1 MSLPAE
7 FHGLFMDWPR
17 PVALF
22 DRQGRIQ
29 LVNQAFAE
37 LYETGADAVVGQ
49 AIWDVVG
56 LQADLTLVKRA
67 WSNIESGVPCPSIDW
82 AAATPSGRTLW
93 LSGKV
98 SAFADSGWA
107 ALAIDDMTHERSL
120 AEQLRDH
127 LAADEALLASLP
139 VTMLRVDYQGALVRM
154 CDNAGLVA
162 QDMVVDGFMWTM
174 ALPTGLGE
182 AVCEAM
188 RSATLEQR
196 AVKFRHAHADRHCDV
211 VVSPCGMSDT
221 LIVLHDVT
229 DSVLLDRAKREPI
242 ERMQLLIEGSDNVV
256 FLLDSDLRVTYA
268 SPAVEAAIGR
278 DLTAIHGTSLQ
289 IYAAFPDSLGLAL
302 ESTLRAQGL
311 QARGV
316 FEFLA
321 PDGRLKHL
329 QLDITN
335 HLGHPLINAVVVN
348 GNDVTQLVDLQ
359 QELTVRMEQVEEMN
373 AALARQ
379 ATTDAMTGLLN
390 HMSFQQHYVQ
400 AIELSQR
407 ENSPF
412 SVLMIDIDFFKS
424 VNDRFGH
431 LVGDKILQQVAE
443 RLRASCRKSDVVA
456 RYGGEEFAVLLP
468 NTDTEGAKTIA
479 ESLRHAVAE
488 RPLEGLDLT
497 ISIGLATCRPDD
509 RKMGDT
515 LGNADVALYMSKR
528 SGRDQVTVF
537 QESDRAA

>member
-1 MSLPAE
+1 MSVPAE

-22 DRQGRIQ
+22 DREGRIR
-29 LVNQAFAE
+29 LANQAFAN
-37 LYETGADAVVGQ
+37 LYETESGTLEGQ

-67 WSNIESGVPCPSIDW
+67 WVNIESGVPCPSIEW

-93 LSGKV
+93 LSGKI

-107 ALAIDDMTHERSL
+107 AFTIDDLTHERDL
-120 AEQLRDH
+120 AEQLRDN

-162 QDMVVDGFMWTM
+162 GDMVVDGFMWTM

-211 VVSPCGMSDT
+211 VVTPCGMSDT

-256 FLLDSDLRVTYA
+256 FLLDSDFRVTYA

-278 DLTAIHGTSLQ
+278 ELCDIYGTYLPS
-289 IYAAFPDSLGLAL
+289 YAAFPDSLGTAL
-302 ESTLRAQGL
+302 GSTLEARGL

-321 PDGRLKHL
+321 PDGQLKHL

-335 HLGHPLINAVVVN
+335 HLDHPLINSVVVN

-359 QELTVRMEQVEEMN
+359 QELTVRMAQVEEMN

-379 ATTDAMTGLLN
+379 ATTDSMTGLLN
-390 HMSFQQHYVQ
+390 HMSFQQHYEH
-400 AIELSQR
+400 ALELSER
-407 ENSPF
+407 EKSPL
-412 SVLMIDIDFFKS
+412 SVLMIDIDYFKS

-431 LVGDKILQQVAE
+431 LVGDKILRQVAD
-443 RLRASCRKSDVVA
+443 RLSATCRKSDVVA
-456 RYGGEEFAVLLP
+456 RYGGEEFAVLLHH
-468 NTDTEGAKTIA
+468 TDIEGAKTIA
-479 ESLRHAVAE
+479 ESLRRAIAE
-488 RPLEGLDLT
+488 KPLEGLDLT
-497 ISIGLATCRPDD
+497 ISIGLATCQPGDTN
-509 RKMGDT
+509 MGDT
-515 LGNADVALYMSKR
+515 LGNADSALYKSKR